1 MNKLNRLNKA
11 EISKEVF
18 KLITGKMELF
28 GLDFT
33 PSNFNFSLEMFLEGV
48 RYIDRKVGTK

>member
-1 MNKLNRLNKA
+1 MNKMNKA

-18 KLITGKMELF
+18 DLITGKMQLF

-33 PSNFNFSLEMFLEGV
+33 PNTFNFSLEMFLEGV
-48 RYIDRKVGTK
+48 RYINEKVGGKTK